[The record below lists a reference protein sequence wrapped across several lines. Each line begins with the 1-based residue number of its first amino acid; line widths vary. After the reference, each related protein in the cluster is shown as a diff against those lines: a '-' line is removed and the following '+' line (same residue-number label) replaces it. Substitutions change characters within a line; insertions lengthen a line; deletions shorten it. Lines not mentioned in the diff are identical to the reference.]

1 MDQLLQILSGNAR
14 LEPKQIAVMTG
25 ETEEAV
31 AARIAQ
37 YEHDGVI
44 RGYKPLI
51 DYDKLPETERVEAFI
66 EVRVSPKLNYGFE
79 EIAHTVADFD
89 EVRSVYLMSGGYDLL
104 VQVEGKSFKDIALF
118 VSQRLSP
125 LEGGLS
131 TATHFLLSRYKE
143 QGGLMGQQ
151 GIDERRNV
159 SF

>member
-66 EVRVSPKLNYGFE
+66 VVRVSPKLNYGFE
-79 EIAHTVADFD
+79 
-89 EVRSVYLMSGGYDLL
+89 
-104 VQVEGKSFKDIALF
+104 
-118 VSQRLSP
+118 
-125 LEGGLS
+125 
-131 TATHFLLSRYKE
+131 
-143 QGGLMGQQ
+143 
-151 GIDERRNV
+151 
-159 SF
+159 

>member
-89 EVRSVYLMSGGYDLL
+89 EVRSVYLMSGGMT
-104 VQVEGKSFKDIALF
+104 SWCRWRA
-118 VSQRLSP
+118 SP
-125 LEGGLS
+125 LKTSPFSSPSASRRWRGCCPPPPIS
-131 TATHFLLSRYKE
+131 SSPATKNRAS
-143 QGGLMGQQ
+143 
-151 GIDERRNV
+151 
-159 SF
+159 